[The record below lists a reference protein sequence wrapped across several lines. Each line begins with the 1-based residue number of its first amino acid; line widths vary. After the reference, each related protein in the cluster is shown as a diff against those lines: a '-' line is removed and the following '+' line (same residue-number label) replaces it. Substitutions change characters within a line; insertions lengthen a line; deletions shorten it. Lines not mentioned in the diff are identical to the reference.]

1 MSAIPGNVIIMFWG
15 LMYYVP
21 LINLCPLSRSMCLT
35 IEQCS
40 CDKFVEKML
49 YLAYSSLRHGHQ
61 KAPNGEYDWKGTL
74 LCLLKALYYA

>member
-1 MSAIPGNVIIMFWG
+1 MSAIPGNVIIMFWS

-40 CDKFVEKML
+40 CDKFVDSE
-49 YLAYSSLRHGHQ
+49 LASEAENALSSLVFFATWTSKSSQWRI
-61 KAPNGEYDWKGTL
+61 
-74 LCLLKALYYA
+74 